1 MLKEAVC
8 LLKNH
13 RCFNRIDFVKHESR
27 EEVIMNYSLP
37 VLPTISTTFIVLSA
51 VTVAIGWYQIRQR
64 KIEAHKKTMLL
75 AAVFAIIF
83 FIIYASRTV
92 FIGNTAFGG
101 PDDIKIYYT
110 LFLIFHITLATT
122 GAVFGIVTLLTGY
135 TNKLE
140 KHRKLGPITSI
151 IWFFTAITGV
161 AVYLLL
167 YVFYH
172 GGETTSVIKAILG
185 F

>member
-1 MLKEAVC
+1 MNFAVP
-8 LLKNH
+8 
-13 RCFNRIDFVKHESR
+13 I
-27 EEVIMNYSLP
+27 
-37 VLPTISTTFIVLSA
+37 LPTISTTFIVLSA
-51 VTVAIGWYQIRQR
+51 ITVAIGWGQIRKR
-64 KIEAHKKTMLL
+64 KLEAHRKTMTL

-83 FIIYASRTV
+83 FIIYASRTI

-110 LFLIFHITLATT
+110 VFLIFHIILATV
-122 GAVFGIVTLLTGY
+122 GAGLGITSLVSGY
-135 TNKLE
+135 KNNLALHK
-140 KHRKLGPITSI
+140 KLGPITSI
-151 IWFFTAITGV
+151 VWFFTGITGV

>member
-1 MLKEAVC
+1 M
-8 LLKNH
+8 
-13 RCFNRIDFVKHESR
+13 D
-27 EEVIMNYSLP
+27 SLP
-37 VLPTISTTFIVLSA
+37 ILPTISTTFIVLSGI
-51 VTVAIGWYQIRQR
+51 TVAIGWWQIKQR
-64 KIEAHKKTMLL
+64 KIETHKKTMLL
-75 AAVFAIIF
+75 AAIFALIF

-110 LFLIFHITLATT
+110 VFLIFHITLATL
-122 GAVFGIVTLLTGY
+122 GAGLGVLSLLSGY
-135 TNKLE
+135 KNKLSL
-140 KHRKLGPITSI
+140 HRKLGPFTSI
-151 IWFFTAITGV
+151 VWFFTAITGV

-172 GGETTSVIKAILG
+172 GGETTSMIKAILG

>member
-1 MLKEAVC
+1 MSSS
-8 LLKNH
+8 
-13 RCFNRIDFVKHESR
+13 IP
-27 EEVIMNYSLP
+27 I
-37 VLPTISTTFIVLSA
+37 LPTISTTFIVLSA
-51 VTVAIGWYQIRQR
+51 ISVAIGWYLIRKR
-64 KIEAHKKTMLL
+64 NINAHIKVMTL
-75 AAVFAIIF
+75 AAIFAVIF
-83 FIIYASRTV
+83 FIIYASRTI

-110 LFLIFHITLATT
+110 VFLVFHITLATV
-122 GAVFGIVTLLTGY
+122 GAVFGIISLITGY
-135 TNKLE
+135 KKNYE

-151 IWFFTAITGV
+151 IWFFTGITGV

-167 YVFYH
+167 YVFYS